1 MLYEMTVF
9 HRRDYILLLND
20 KLIILTI
27 KSKAEVIPLVS
38 LSWFLGTVSK
48 QNKVLWTNLVQ
59 MFYFY
64 W

>member
-20 KLIILTI
+20 KFISLTI

-38 LSWFLGTVSK
+38 LS
-48 QNKVLWTNLVQ
+48 
-59 MFYFY
+59 
-64 W
+64 